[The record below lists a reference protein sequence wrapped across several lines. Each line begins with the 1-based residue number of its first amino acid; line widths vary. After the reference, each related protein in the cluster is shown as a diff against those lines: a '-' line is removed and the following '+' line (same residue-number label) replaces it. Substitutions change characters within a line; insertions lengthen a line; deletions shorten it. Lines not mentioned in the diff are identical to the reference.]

1 MARTG
6 SFVYVE
12 RMMNDAYNPF
22 DESRRSATG
31 NRDVVILQH
40 DRPVH
45 GAGTPSFEPA
55 PSDCN
60 NRPRRMR
67 LPAILF
73 AITCASTFFAGATGW
88 LPAAYIITLDADGMR
103 QAIVRNWQD
112 GLIYMGCVLAILLT
126 HEMGHFLAT
135 LRHRVPASLPFF
147 LPLPISPIGTMG
159 AVIVMDGRKANRPET
174 FDIGL
179 AGPLAGL
186 AVIVPIMWIGIQ
198 QIDWT
203 APRYGPFLID
213 MPLAVRWFLEQTRPA
228 GYQPGSDIWYSQLNP
243 YFMAG
248 WVGLLVT
255 GLNMLPVSQLDG
267 GHVIFTLFGKRSRW
281 IARGFMAVALIYILY
296 AQAGMWTLMV
306 LLVLLVGI
314 DHPPTR
320 DDTVRLGWFRITI
333 GLLSLLIPV
342 LCFPVQVLKP
352 IVP

>member
-6 SFVYVE
+6 SFVYVD

-22 DESRRSATG
+22 DESRRSETG